1 MSHALFNFG
10 YASSCLPFP
19 PSWPFLS
26 ASPALSA
33 ADEDSCHHVRER
45 SILCTCYLKVLRACC
60 PDCACAETSKGLTVI
75 LLLKVIAVTMVKGI
89 SALSVSE
96 AQFTIVTVLPMIR
109 DICKWKSKTYAVVIT
124 DKPNKSRSG
133 SPLL

>member
-1 MSHALFNFG
+1 M
-10 YASSCLPFP
+10 
-19 PSWPFLS
+19 
-26 ASPALSA
+26 
-33 ADEDSCHHVRER
+33 
-45 SILCTCYLKVLRACC
+45 
-60 PDCACAETSKGLTVI
+60 I